1 MLHNVP
7 GRPVILDCG
16 APTGKCSEF
25 LNYHLKPLMQR
36 WWSYIKDSGDF
47 IKKTRSLVS
56 IPKNAILVT
65 AVVVGMYSSIPHE
78 AGLKAFR
85 ELLDKRELHTI
96 PSTELIRMADFVLKN
111 NYLKFDRQI
120 KSQISSTA
128 IGTKFSPPLS

>member
-65 AVVVGMYSSIPHE
+65 AVVVGMYPSIPHE

-111 NYLKFDRQI
+111 NYLKFNRQI
-120 KSQISSTA
+120 KSQISST
-128 IGTKFSPPLS
+128 KFSLPLS

>member
-65 AVVVGMYSSIPHE
+65 AVVVGMYPSIPHE

-111 NYLKFDRQI
+111 NYLKFNRQI
-120 KSQISSTA
+120 KSQISST
-128 IGTKFSPPLS
+128 KFSPPLS